1 MEFEGIDL
9 KNIVNIYP
17 CVVVKH
23 GEETTTI
30 SFEWF
35 DENSQSVEKV
45 GYGLIF
51 IDKEGAKR
59 ELFYPSHEKMLE
71 AMKEIASKLEKPQ

>member
-9 KNIVNIYP
+9 KRVVNIYP
-17 CVVVKH
+17 CVVVRH

-35 DENSQSVEKV
+35 DENSQNVEKV

-51 IDKEGAKR
+51 IGVDGDKR
-59 ELFYPSHEKMLE
+59 ELFFSTYEKMLE
-71 AMKEIASKLEKPQ
+71 AMEEIASKLQQPQ